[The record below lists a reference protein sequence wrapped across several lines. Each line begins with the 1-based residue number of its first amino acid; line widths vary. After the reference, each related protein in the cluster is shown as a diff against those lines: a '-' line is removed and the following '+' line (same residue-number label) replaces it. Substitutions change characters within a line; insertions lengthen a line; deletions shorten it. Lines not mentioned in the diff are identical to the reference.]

1 MNNPIEIDN
10 VDISKIRIQP
20 SKGNNH
26 KSGDMFNV
34 YHDTQRLEIVLPEM
48 IAPFGAKILTDY
60 GCKISLP
67 LTFDGIKEDNSR
79 GHRLVRAH
87 KKMIEIQDKI
97 RDLILANPTAY
108 FSDKKKQTPE
118 DYKKRIKD
126 FVVSSESKDGKKY
139 DDLFRVEIQKR
150 NVGGEKDKDKTPEEL
165 EMLKKE
171 FASKMGMPL
180 LKNKAKQVV
189 QCNQDNVAEV
199 LSWGTKIKP
208 VVSFAYIWIMKT
220 GDRVCTPKWF
230 LTHGL
235 ITDHK
240 KMDIDLTPDDDDDDE
255 EVEEVEEEYEEDDD
269 DEDMEVSAAQA

>member
-1 MNNPIEIDN
+1 MNTPIEIDN
-10 VDISKIRIQP
+10 VDINKIRIQA
-20 SKGNNH
+20 SKSTTH

-67 LTFDGIKEDNSR
+67 LTFDGIKENSSR
-79 GHRLVRAH
+79 GHRLSRAH
-87 KKMIEIQDKI
+87 KKMIEIQNKI

-108 FSDKKKQTPE
+108 FNDKKKQTPE

-126 FVVSSESKDGKKY
+126 FIVSSESKDGKKY
-139 DDLFRVEIQKR
+139 EDLFRVEIQKR

-165 EMLKKE
+165 ELLKKE

-180 LKNKAKQVV
+180 LKNKAKQTVH
-189 QCNQDNVAEV
+189 CNQDNVADV

-208 VVSFAYIWIMKT
+208 VVSFAYLWIMKT

-235 ITDHK
+235 ITEQK
-240 KMDIDLTPDDDDDDE
+240 QMDIDLNPDEDNDAD
-255 EVEEVEEEYEEDDD
+255 EVEEEEEEEYEED
-269 DEDMEVSAAQA
+269 DEDMEVSASQA